1 MKKLML
7 FALSIML
14 LTSIA
19 AQQKQL
25 ELEDFVTRG
34 TFRPKQVNGL
44 RPMKDGAHYTVL
56 EENGA
61 RIVKYAYA
69 TGQQTGVVVDIP
81 NLKSTPIQSI
91 EGYEFSDDETKVLV
105 YANRENIYR
114 RSFRADYY
122 VIDVARREI
131 EPLSERGKQQ
141 AATFAPN
148 GHSVAF
154 VRNNNIHIKNLR
166 FRTEAAI
173 TSDGKVNEI
182 INGVP
187 DWVYEEEFGFSRAFE
202 WSPNSEELAFIRF
215 DETAVREFAFPVYRG
230 SNPANDEY
238 ELYPGEYRYKYPK
251 AGTTN
256 SRVSVHVFN
265 LRNRTTKEM
274 ELGTDDKYMPRIMWT
289 TQSDQ
294 VAIVTLNRRQNQLNL
309 FLANPSSGVA
319 RLIFT
324 DRNERYVSEDVLD
337 NIIFL
342 EDGRHFVYVGEL
354 DGFNHIHLFGV
365 DGRQIRQVTTGS
377 WDVTEYLGFDARNRL
392 FFFQAA
398 AESPLRREVYSIR
411 MDGTRLTRLTPENG
425 TNSAW
430 FSTDFGFYIV
440 EHSSMQT
447 PPVYTVYNRAGRQL
461 RTIESNADLK
471 SKIAG
476 YDMPRKEFF
485 SFKTSEGI
493 DLNGWMIKP
502 IGFSANKQY
511 PVLMTQYSGPN
522 SQRVLDRWESGWEYY
537 LASQGYLV
545 VCVDGR
551 GTGARGEMF
560 RKQTYMHLGRMESDD
575 QIEAARFLAQQ
586 AYVDATRIGIWGWS
600 FGGFITSL
608 SMSRSDVFRTGI
620 AVAPV
625 TDWRFYDTAYTER
638 FMRMPRENPSGY
650 ASTSPLNL
658 AENLHG
664 RLFLIHGSADDN
676 VHFQNVLE
684 YADRL
689 VQSGKQFDMFVYPNR
704 NHSIA
709 GGNVRHHLY
718 QMMFQYLERNLKQ

>member
-7 FALSIML
+7 FVLSIML

-34 TFRPKQVNGL
+34 TFQPKRVDGL
-44 RPMKDGAHYTVL
+44 RSMKDGAHYTVL
-56 EENGA
+56 EDNGA

-69 TGQQTGVVVDIP
+69 TGQQAGVVVDIP
-81 NLKSTPIQSI
+81 NFKNTPIQSV
-91 EGYEFSDDETKVLV
+91 EGYEFSDDETKILV

-114 RSFRADYY
+114 HSFKADYY

-141 AATFAPN
+141 AARFAPN

-173 TSDGKVNEI
+173 TTDGKLNEI

-215 DETAVREFAFPVYRG
+215 DETQVREFTFPVYRG
-230 SNPANDEY
+230 SHPANDEF

-256 SRVSVHVFN
+256 SKVSVHVFN
-265 LRNRTTKEM
+265 LKNRTTKVM
-274 ELGTDDKYMPRIMWT
+274 ELGNEEMYVPRIMWT

-377 WDVTEYLGFDARNRL
+377 WDVTGYLGFDTRNRL

-411 MDGTRLTRLTPENG
+411 MDGTRMTRLTPENG

-461 RTIESNADLK
+461 RVIESNADLK
-471 SKIAG
+471 RKIAG
-476 YDMPRKEFF
+476 YDMPKKEFF
-485 SFKTSEGI
+485 SFKTSEGV

-502 IGFSANKQY
+502 FGFAANKQY

-522 SQRVLDRWESGWEYY
+522 SQRVLDRWESGWESF

-551 GTGARGEMF
+551 GTGARGELF

-575 QIEAARFLAQQ
+575 QIETARFLAQQ
-586 AYVDATRIGIWGWS
+586 PYVDAARIGIWGWS

-650 ASTSPLNL
+650 ASTSPINL
-658 AENLHG
+658 AENLQG
-664 RLFLIHGSADDN
+664 RLFLIHGTADDN

>member
-69 TGQQTGVVVDIP
+69 TGQQAGVVVDIP

-265 LRNRTTKEM
+265 IRNRTTKEM
-274 ELGTDDKYMPRIMWT
+274 ELGTDDKYVPRIMWT

-337 NIIFL
+337 NIVFL

-354 DGFNHIHLFGV
+354 DGYNHIHLFGV

-377 WDVTEYLGFDARNRL
+377 WDVTEYFGFDARNRL

-650 ASTSPLNL
+650 ATTSPLNL

-664 RLFLIHGSADDN
+664 RLFLIHGTADDN